1 MHAGSVRYSRLGN
14 LRYDRRVRTGVLRYP
29 DRSGFDQDYDYDYDY
44 DYDRDAVILS
54 CHDYSMGFWGNC
66 VAVNMNVT
74 GVDWNGPEW
83 TGVDI
88 FSGKNFLTQ
97 FGEEKEKAQ

>member
-1 MHAGSVRYSRLGN
+1 M
-14 LRYDRRVRTGVLRYP
+14 
-29 DRSGFDQDYDYDYDY
+29 
-44 DYDRDAVILS
+44 ILS
-54 CHDYSMGFWGNC
+54 YHDYSMGFWGNC
-66 VAVNMNVT
+66 VAANMNVT